1 MSTNYAPSAKYASL
15 YKGTDGMK
23 GFGHALREMIQTG
36 RDVNGEEKQRWME
49 NRAFFRGEQWLA
61 INPSSGQIRT
71 LARTGQLRSGR
82 RRDTVNRLR
91 PFTEGRLALY
101 AMEKPAFEVVPADQD
116 QQSIDG
122 ARQAEKFIDAQWG
135 ENGWNVKAT
144 FPALARAGEID
155 GLAYLYVNW
164 NSQLGETSNLPLPFG
179 PDGQPVTDRSN
190 LEALDEAGMLEWR
203 APEKPLGD
211 VEFRIVRA
219 DALAVDPSVVSDWK
233 TCRWTVETRAL
244 PKSLVEKIAGRPV
257 DKILDESKDTMG
269 EYSPSDSRLPDV
281 NIDEGEA
288 RSSGRRMK
296 GMLVVH
302 EAYITPGGDWP
313 EGAHCIWLDR
323 APGAPLTAEPWK
335 DEVPYRPFM
344 PKPDGGH
351 IIRSRGTV
359 DDLKPVQIKLN
370 RTYSSLGEWM
380 DKVGNPPVI
389 APRGSIVGNE
399 IYGAPGGI
407 VEYNV
412 GYDKPEFFK
421 ASSEPAM
428 TMSNYIM
435 QLEAEMSEI
444 ANQPNAARG
453 VSPGGG
459 VESNVAIINQQQTVE
474 QQLSGSSAELVRMY
488 EWAIGRALK
497 LVGKFYILPR
507 MISSPGVSD
516 AEEFQSFTGEM
527 LKGAS
532 RFKIVGSLQ
541 PRSKAAEETRIMQ
554 YAPLL
559 GDKIA
564 PYLGRLIQGDADG
577 LAESLQ
583 LDAQRQKRKNRKL
596 ASVVAD
602 PKSERVYARFQE
614 NLQMYVQALQAA
626 QMMPQ
631 PVPTQVPGMPLDPSM
646 APQPPSPEEQL
657 AARGIQKPRLLGD
670 MRAAGIEVPEVEWQD
685 DPLIQLETLRRWAL
699 GDAYEKMPEMVK
711 QLTRELQEELVQKA
725 GQQLAAMAS
734 QESGETQGSE
744 AAPKGQPSPPKQPGQ
759 PAGTPTAKL
768 PGG

>member
-1 MSTNYAPSAKYASL
+1 
-15 YKGTDGMK
+15 
-23 GFGHALREMIQTG
+23 
-36 RDVNGEEKQRWME
+36 
-49 NRAFFRGEQWLA
+49 
-61 INPSSGQIRT
+61 
-71 LARTGQLRSGR
+71 
-82 RRDTVNRLR
+82 
-91 PFTEGRLALY
+91 
-101 AMEKPAFEVVPADQD
+101 
-116 QQSIDG
+116 
-122 ARQAEKFIDAQWG
+122 
-135 ENGWNVKAT
+135 
-144 FPALARAGEID
+144 
-155 GLAYLYVNW
+155 
-164 NSQLGETSNLPLPFG
+164 
-179 PDGQPVTDRSN
+179 
-190 LEALDEAGMLEWR
+190 
-203 APEKPLGD
+203 
-211 VEFRIVRA
+211 
-219 DALAVDPSVVSDWK
+219 
-233 TCRWTVETRAL
+233 
-244 PKSLVEKIAGRPV
+244 
-257 DKILDESKDTMG
+257 
-269 EYSPSDSRLPDV
+269 
-281 NIDEGEA
+281 
-288 RSSGRRMK
+288 MK

-302 EAYITPGGDWP
+302 EAYIIPGGDWP
-313 EGAHCIWLDR
+313 AGAHCIWLDR

-335 DEVPYRPFM
+335 DEVPYRPYM

-541 PRSKAAEETRIMQ
+541 PRSKAAEMQGIMQ
-554 YAPLL
+554 FAPLL

-564 PYLGRLIQGDADG
+564 PYLGRLIQGDSDG

-631 PVPTQVPGMPLDPSM
+631 PMPTQVPGMPLDPSM

>member
-116 QQSIDG
+116 QQS
-122 ARQAEKFIDAQWG
+122 IDAQWG

>member
-1 MSTNYAPSAKYASL
+1 MSTNASPASRYAGL
-15 YKGTDGMK
+15 YRGRDGMK
-23 GFGHALREMIQTG
+23 GFGSALREMIQTG
-36 RDVNGEEKQRWME
+36 RDVNGEEKQRWLE

-101 AMEKPAFEVVPADQD
+101 ATEKPAFEVVPPDRD

-122 ARQAEKFIDAQWG
+122 ARQAEQFVDAQWG

-155 GLAYLYVNW
+155 GVAYLYVNW
-164 NSQLGETSNLPLPFG
+164 NSQLGEAVNTPLPFD
-179 PDGQPVTDRSN
+179 PAGQPVTDRGQ
-190 LEALDEAGMLEWR
+190 LEALEAAGMVEWR
-203 APEKPLGD
+203 TPNKPLGD

-219 DALAVDPSVVSDWK
+219 DALAVDPAVVSDWSA
-233 TCRWTVETRAL
+233 CRWVVETRAL
-244 PKSLVEKIAGRPV
+244 PKSVVEEMAGRPI
-257 DKILDESKDTMG
+257 DKILEESRGSMG

-281 NIDEGEA
+281 NIDEGEP

-296 GMLVVH
+296 GMLIVH
-302 EAYITPGGDWP
+302 EAHIRPGGDWP
-313 EGAHCIWLDR
+313 DGAHCIWLDR
-323 APGAPLTAEPWK
+323 APGAPITAEPWK
-335 DEVPYRPFM
+335 DEIPYRPFM

-359 DDLKPVQIKLN
+359 DDEKPVQIKLN

-389 APRGSIVGNE
+389 APRGSIIGNE
-399 IYGAPGGI
+399 IYGAPGGL

-412 GYDKPEFFK
+412 GYEKPEFFK

-428 TMSNYIM
+428 TMSNYIA
-435 QLEAEMSEI
+435 QLEMEMAEI

-459 VESNVAIINQQQTVE
+459 VESNVAILNQQQTVE

-488 EWAIGRALK
+488 EWAVSRALG
-497 LVGKFYILPR
+497 LVGRFYILPR
-507 MISSPGVSD
+507 MVSAPGVSD
-516 AEEFQSFTGEM
+516 AEEFKAFTGEM
-527 LKGAS
+527 LHGAR

-541 PRSKAAEETRIMQ
+541 PRSKAAEMQGIMQ
-554 YAPLL
+554 FAPLL

-564 PYLGRLIQGDADG
+564 PYLGRLIQGDSDG
-577 LAESLQ
+577 LAESLE
-583 LDAQRQKRKNRKL
+583 LDVQRQKRKNRKL

-602 PKSERVYARFQE
+602 PRSERVYARFQE
-614 NLQMYVQALQAA
+614 TLQQYVQALQAA

-631 PVPTQVPGMPLDPSM
+631 PIPTQVPGMPLDPGM
-646 APQPPSPEEQL
+646 APQPMSPEQMLE
-657 AARGIQKPRLLGD
+657 ARGITKPKLLQD
-670 MRAAGIEVPEVEWQD
+670 MRAAGIDVPVVEWQD

-699 GDAYEKMPEMVK
+699 GDGYEKMPEMVK
-711 QLTRELQEELVQKA
+711 QLTRELQEELVGKA
-725 GQQLAAMAS
+725 GEQLSAMAS
-734 QESGETQGSE
+734 QQPVDAQGSE
-744 AAPKGQPSPPKQPGQ
+744 PAAKGQPSPPKQPGQ